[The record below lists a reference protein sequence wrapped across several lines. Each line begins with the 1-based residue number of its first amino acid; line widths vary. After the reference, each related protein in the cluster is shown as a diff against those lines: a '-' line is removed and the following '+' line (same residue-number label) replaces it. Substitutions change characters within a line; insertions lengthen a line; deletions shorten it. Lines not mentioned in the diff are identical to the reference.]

1 MSQSER
7 NEDTEKENERVCV
20 CERERERERAAKT
33 RDLLEWVFFGK
44 GFIHSFRSFSP

>member
-7 NEDTEKENERVCV
+7 NEDTEKENER
-20 CERERERERAAKT
+20 EREREIAAKT
-33 RDLLEWVFFGK
+33 RDFLEWVFFGK